1 LVNDKT
7 LTKKKVA
14 AALISG
20 GISWGWTA
28 TTDATAASARARR
41 SRQGVVIYPLF
52 RLLVTAGL
60 AKKAKEYINKS
71 SLHSFLLVDVG

>member
-41 SRQGVVIYPLF
+41 SHQGVVICPLF

-60 AKKAKEYINKS
+60 AKAKEYINKS